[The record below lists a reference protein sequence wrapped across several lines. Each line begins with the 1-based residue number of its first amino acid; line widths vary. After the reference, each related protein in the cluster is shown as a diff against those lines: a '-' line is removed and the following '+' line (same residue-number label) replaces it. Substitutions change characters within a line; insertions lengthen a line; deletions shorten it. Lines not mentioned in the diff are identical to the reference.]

1 MVERLDAHG
10 LVQRL
15 VAAHPGEIDAMLGEA
30 LDIVAPGTW
39 DAMAP
44 EAREQVRGLVLGQ
57 VEQSVGQAL
66 VGMGEKAEDL
76 IDLDRLV
83 VEELSGPNA
92 DRLARVAQ
100 EVGHRELRF
109 IEIYGGV
116 FGLLVGIVQAAAYS
130 VFSVWRSE
138 EHTSEL
144 QSLMRISYAV
154 FCLKKKK

>member
-15 VAAHPGEIDAMLGEA
+15 VAAHPGEIDALLGEA

-39 DAMAP
+39 DTMAP

-76 IDLDRLV
+76 IDL
-83 VEELSGPNA
+83 
-92 DRLARVAQ
+92 
-100 EVGHRELRF
+100 
-109 IEIYGGV
+109 
-116 FGLLVGIVQAAAYS
+116 
-130 VFSVWRSE
+130 RSE
-138 EHTSEL
+138 ESRVGKGCV
-144 QSLMRISYAV
+144 SKWSNRV
-154 FCLKKKK
+154 WPRP